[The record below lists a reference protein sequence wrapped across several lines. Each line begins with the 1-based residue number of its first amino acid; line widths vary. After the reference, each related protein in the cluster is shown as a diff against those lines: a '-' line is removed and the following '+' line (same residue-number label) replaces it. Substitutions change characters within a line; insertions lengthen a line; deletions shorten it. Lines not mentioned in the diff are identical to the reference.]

1 MEPVRRKEKR
11 PGRPEK
17 AVKKEVRAA
26 VRFTG
31 EEYQTLQDRAKQA
44 GIKVS
49 AFIREAVFK
58 TKIVARLS
66 EEERGFI
73 RELVGMSQHLN
84 QVARLCHREN
94 LPQTAEYFERYRGR
108 LDAVLLKLRP

>member
-1 MEPVRRKEKR
+1 METVGRKQKR

-17 AVKKEVRAA
+17 AVKKEIRAA
-26 VRFTG
+26 VRFT
-31 EEYQTLQDRAKQA
+31 EQEYQSLQEKAKQA

-73 RELVGMSQHLN
+73 RELVGMSRSLD
-84 QVARLCHREN
+84 QVARVCHGEN
-94 LPQTAEYFERYRGR
+94 LLQTAEYFEGYRAR
-108 LDAVLLKLRP
+108 IDAVLLKLRP